1 MAEAGLDALVVRA
14 PDNVLYLSN
23 FWGMKGYE
31 AVVFPREGE
40 PALICLEASAE
51 DASRTAWTED
61 VRYLHGYAEHDPAPP
76 SAPTIDIAAPA
87 ARAEDRARARARRR
101 VRDGRARA
109 QPRHPG
115 PRSDGRRADD
125 LHARLVSR

>member
-1 MAEAGLDALVVRA
+1 MAEEGLDVLVVRA

-40 PALICLEASAE
+40 PALVCLEASAE
-51 DASRTAWTED
+51 DAGRMAWTED
-61 VRYLHGYAEHDPAPP
+61 APDLRGSAAEGPPAPG
-76 SAPTIDIAAPA
+76 AACPPGT
-87 ARAEDRARARARRR
+87 RACNVRA
-101 VRDGRARA
+101 DGRAGGRGGGGVGDGGAGA

-115 PRSDGRRADD
+115 RR
-125 LHARLVSR
+125 